1 MGAAKYILFLSLPSF
16 KPFVK
21 TPLTTVYPEEKS
33 FIELAIELDILWS
46 RFLIE
51 NVENKKDQIKKA
63 MPIFLDRKILGV
75 TQLIWDP
82 REGIL
87 YDDVGYEILQGFD
100 QPQMRSVND
109 FVNEKIPGDSRV
121 VIMPD
126 AGC

>member
-1 MGAAKYILFLSLPSF
+1 MGAKYIVFLSLPSF

-21 TPLTTVYPEEKS
+21 TPISVEYPEEKS
-33 FIELAIELDILWS
+33 FIELSIELDILWK

-51 NVENKKDQIKKA
+51 NLESKKEQIKKA
-63 MPIFLDRKILGV
+63 MPIFLDRKIIGV
-75 TQLIWDP
+75 TQLIWNP

-100 QPQMRSVND
+100 EPKMRSIND
-109 FVNEKIPGDSRV
+109 FANEKIPTESRV